1 MHTSTDRLQVV
12 VVVVVPAMGGLSQ
25 ASAPSA
31 PPACVQGGEEGQQPV
46 AYAADGGSS
55 WEHVSDDFIGSTFLL
70 NNPPTLDT
78 SLESASDYV
87 KGLLDLEGGDK

>member
-12 VVVVVPAMGGLSQ
+12 VGWLSQ
-25 ASAPSA
+25 ASQRSLCSA
-31 PPACVQGGEEGQQPV
+31 CLPACVQGGEDGQQPV
-46 AYAADGGSS
+46 AYAADGGSSS

-78 SLESASDYV
+78 SLESASVYV
-87 KGLLDLEGGDK
+87 KGLLNLEGGDK